1 MELLEQTTQ
10 VERATV
16 RAIAH
21 DRARTIVHGIE
32 FPSGD
37 DRTRRSLHALRSL
50 GHADL
55 AKMVHLPKDFAL
67 TDAANAKDAM
77 IVEALMEQ

>member
-1 MELLEQTTQ
+1 
-10 VERATV
+10 
-16 RAIAH
+16 
-21 DRARTIVHGIE
+21 
-32 FPSGD
+32 
-37 DRTRRSLHALRSL
+37 L